1 MFFLG
6 LGLTVT
12 EQKKIQK
19 QDLKKQNNKN
29 VKGCREG
36 MPKSMQTK

>member
-12 EQKKIQK
+12 NINTKTVQK
-19 QDLKKQNNKN
+19 QDLKN
-29 VKGCREG
+29 VKRYRDD
-36 MPKSMQTK
+36 MLKSMQTR